1 MPVAGPPRQSDK
13 VHDKSWYSC
22 WRAVCSSR
30 MNKTWA
36 VSASGSSIRQALGFT
51 QLGSGSSEDKPSV
64 AKKSGSNAVQDMIGG
79 QFVNDKKGWRQ
90 VDAKK
95 GDRPTE
101 GVLARG
107 S

>member
-79 QFVNDKKGWRQ
+79 QFVNVRKGRRQ

-95 GDRPTE
+95 GDANR
-101 GVLARG
+101 RC
-107 S
+107 SCQR